1 MDRQP
6 KLRPQTTTKFAAWS
20 DGQTSRPHPA
30 GTVSRESN
38 WEDNAFNTGRQG
50 AAFVEAMPLE
60 VTAALLKRGQERYS
74 IYCQPCH
81 GVLGDGKGI
90 TSKYG
95 MGNTASLHQ
104 DRLIKTQ
111 DGDIFNTISNGKSTM
126 MGYASAIPVADRWA
140 VVAYVRALQLSRLAS
155 ESEIP
160 AAVLPTIK

>member
-1 MDRQP
+1 
-6 KLRPQTTTKFAAWS
+6 
-20 DGQTSRPHPA
+20 
-30 GTVSRESN
+30 
-38 WEDNAFNTGRQG
+38 
-50 AAFVEAMPLE
+50 
-60 VTAALLKRGQERYS
+60 VTAAVLKRGQERYS

-104 DRLIKTQ
+104 ERLIKTP

-140 VVAYVRALQLSRLAS
+140 VVAYVRTLQLSRLAA

-160 AAVLPTIK
+160 AAILPTIK